1 MGYFLPLVSTLST
14 KFSRGRFI
22 KDHHREGISV
32 VFPAFNEEENVEYM
46 VETAIEVLSG
56 LEVEWEIIIVDD
68 GSSDRTAEIARE
80 LAVVCKGVKLVS
92 HAMNRGI
99 GSAVRTGIS
108 SSTMPWIFYTDC
120 DGQFDLSELE
130 MLWRI
135 RDGAD
140 VISGFR
146 RKRQDP
152 LMRLMYSFAYNTLT
166 YIFFFGGFK
175 DVDASFK
182 LFRREIFERISLR
195 SSSSVADLELLLL
208 PSRCGYRIRQL
219 PVSHYPRRAGIVS
232 CESYRKGI
240 FAWVRIAPIVEMFL
254 QLVQL
259 RLRLWRGDV

>member
-1 MGYFLPLVSTLST
+1 
-14 KFSRGRFI
+14 
-22 KDHHREGISV
+22 
-32 VFPAFNEEENVEYM
+32 
-46 VETAIEVLSG
+46 
-56 LEVEWEIIIVDD
+56 
-68 GSSDRTAEIARE
+68 RTANITME
-80 LAVVCKGVKLVS
+80 LSELHKGVILVS
-92 HAMNRGI
+92 HDTNKGI
-99 GSAVRTGIS
+99 GTAVRTGIS
-108 SSTMPWIFYTDC
+108 SSSMKWIFYTDC
-120 DGQFDLSELE
+120 DGQFDLHELE
-130 MLWRI
+130 MLWNLRNK
-135 RDGAD
+135 AD

-182 LFRREIFERISLR
+182 LFRREIFEKIKLR
-195 SSSSVADLELLLL
+195 SSSSVADLEILLL

-219 PVSHYPRRAGIVS
+219 PVSHFPRRAGSVS

-240 FAWVRIAPIVEMFL
+240 FAWVRIAPIMEMFF

>member
-1 MGYFLPLVSTLST
+1 MLLFHE
-14 KFSRGRFI
+14 FSGGISI
-22 KDHHREGISV
+22 KEQQNSSLSV

-46 VETAIEVLSG
+46 VETAIEVLSK
-56 LEVEWEIIIVDD
+56 LRVEWEIIVVDD
-68 GSSDRTAEIARE
+68 GSTDRTAEIAGE
-80 LAVVCKGVKLVS
+80 LAELHQGVRFVS
-92 HAMNRGI
+92 HPTNSGI

-108 SSTMPWIFYTDC
+108 SSSKTWIFYTDC
-120 DGQFDLSELE
+120 DGQFDLTELQL
-130 MLWRI
+130 LWNI
-135 RDGAD
+135 REGTD

-146 RKRQDP
+146 RHRQDP

-166 YIFFFGGFK
+166 YIFFFSGFK

-182 LFRREIFERISLR
+182 LFRRSIFERISIR

-208 PSRCGYRIRQL
+208 PRKCGYRIRQI
-219 PVSHYPRRAGIVS
+219 PVSHYPRRAGSVS

-240 FAWVRIAPIVEMFL
+240 FAWVRIAPIMEMFL